1 MSRSHRRI
9 IPSLLKS
16 AEIHAFIVPAVGGI
30 YLVFLSMR
38 MISEKK
44 NHMVDYLRTMGL
56 LESANIISFAR
67 LRDLRSPASHHL
79 RLRRRCRRS
88 RSSVAS
94 PLDPH
99 TVVLLLPGGHDDGG
113 DLRLVCASRSL
124 HL

>member
-56 LESANIISFAR
+56 LESANIISFAVVIVFSIFPALVDEISGR
-67 LRDLRSPASHHL
+67 LLRITFVSDAAVG
-79 RLRRRCRRS
+79 
-88 RSSVAS
+88 VAVR
-94 PLDPH
+94 PPTH
-99 TVVLLLPGGHDDGG
+99 
-113 DLRLVCASRSL
+113 R
-124 HL
+124 

>member
-38 MISEKK
+38 MISE

-56 LESANIISFAR
+56 LESANIISFAVVYIVFSIFPALVYEISGR
-67 LRDLRSPASHHL
+67 LLRITFVSDAAVG
-79 RLRRRCRRS
+79 
-88 RSSVAS
+88 VAVR
-94 PLDPH
+94 PLPH
-99 TVVLLLPGGHDDGG
+99 
-113 DLRLVCASRSL
+113 R
-124 HL
+124 